1 MLIRSLLL
9 LLGLAVTAALPAL
22 QPVTFRQPDKT
33 EVTLG
38 ADVRR
43 VYVTADRAGDKL
55 MASTMEGHSQAVLDA
70 QQAVVIADISGAP
83 FFVKRIIRSSLRD
96 REYTTWMDL
105 DGVIQPQIPHQQ
117 DTVTVIDLERGA
129 VAAVRHVDT
138 VEALR
143 AELGITAA
151 P

>member
-1 MLIRSLLL
+1 M
-9 LLGLAVTAALPAL
+9 
-22 QPVTFRQPDKT
+22 
-33 EVTLG
+33 
-38 ADVRR
+38 
-43 VYVTADRAGDKL
+43 
-55 MASTMEGHSQAVLDA
+55 LDA